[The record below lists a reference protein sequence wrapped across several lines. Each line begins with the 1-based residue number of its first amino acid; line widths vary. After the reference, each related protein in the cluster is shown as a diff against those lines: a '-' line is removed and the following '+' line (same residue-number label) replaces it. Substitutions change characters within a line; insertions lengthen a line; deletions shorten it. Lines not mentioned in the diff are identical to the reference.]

1 LENVYRLVDVLRA
14 LGMRLTP
21 EARAM
26 LAQHYPG
33 LLERVDAADAERVQ
47 RTVGVRRL
55 LTRTIG
61 VPEGEI
67 GDAIASW
74 ASEGAPYSQRL
85 VVVPQAVRLRHQQPP
100 LTPPDAI

>member
-1 LENVYRLVDVLRA
+1 
-14 LGMRLTP
+14 
-21 EARAM
+21 
-26 LAQHYPG
+26 
-33 LLERVDAADAERVQ
+33 VDAADAERVQ

-85 VVVPQAVRLRHQQPP
+85 VVVPQAVRRRHQPP
-100 LTPPDAI
+100 PAEDI